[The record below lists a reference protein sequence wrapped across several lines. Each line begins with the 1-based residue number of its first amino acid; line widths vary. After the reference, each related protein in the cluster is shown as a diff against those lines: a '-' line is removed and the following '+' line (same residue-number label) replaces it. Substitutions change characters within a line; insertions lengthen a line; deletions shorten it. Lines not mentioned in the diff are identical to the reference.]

1 MLFDHYNLTTKKI
14 PRNKPNH
21 RIELPTIICENIES
35 SARIN
40 TLDDPNQEIDYI
52 RDPELKYMKKQPKG
66 IKSIIISITE
76 AIDGIFN
83 AICRKINEVI
93 GNYTGLKF
101 FMRRTISGCEFG
113 VCFDFKITNNAK
125 EIVQNENCFVDKDPL
140 LLFTINVKSQVP
152 LMAGILIIGLV
163 YIAKIAKSITE
174 WITTCGAKMSLDLIT
189 KTVKFVLEQLATKL
203 FDDKVEKFCA
213 SIDSFLIKILKKQI
227 KSLNV
232 YQPEKASLFEMLMMI
247 VIENGF
253 IQSVNSINKIFNEKS
268 SFKMNSTFGS
278 GFIAEH
284 PVKHFLKIGLL
295 LMLCFASFMFSFH
308 HQRVALAYDTGAVAL
323 EYDLNQDVEKELQ
336 SNSKFVNQEKFDEK
350 L

>member
-1 MLFDHYNLTTKKI
+1 M
-14 PRNKPNH
+14 
-21 RIELPTIICENIES
+21 
-35 SARIN
+35 
-40 TLDDPNQEIDYI
+40 DYI

-66 IKSIIISITE
+66 IKSIII
-76 AIDGIFN
+76 FN

-93 GNYTGLKF
+93 SNYTGLKF

-125 EIVQNENCFVDKDPL
+125 EIVQNENCIVDKDLL

-152 LMAGILIIGLV
+152 VMAGILIIGIV

-174 WITTCGAKMSLDLIT
+174 WITTCGAKMSFDLIT
-189 KTVKFVLEQLATKL
+189 KTVKFVLEQRATKL
-203 FDDKVEKFCA
+203 FDDKIEKFCA
-213 SIDSFLIKILKKQI
+213 SIDSFLLKILKKQI

-232 YQPEKASLFEMLMMI
+232 YLPEKASLFEMLMMI

-284 PVKHFLKIGLL
+284 LPVKHFLKIGLL
-295 LMLCFASFMFSFH
+295 LMLCFASFMFNFH

-336 SNSKFVNQEKFDEK
+336 SNSKFVKQEKFDEK